1 MTPNIHVKASGWS
14 PRLGTDASE
23 SRHRVF
29 RQQPT
34 YADKMQLLIITH
46 KLEFSSKEALMVL
59 RKYDERRAFGYS
71 GMVFAYNIMQV

>member
-1 MTPNIHVKASGWS
+1 
-14 PRLGTDASE
+14 
-23 SRHRVF
+23 
-29 RQQPT
+29 
-34 YADKMQLLIITH
+34 MQLLIITH